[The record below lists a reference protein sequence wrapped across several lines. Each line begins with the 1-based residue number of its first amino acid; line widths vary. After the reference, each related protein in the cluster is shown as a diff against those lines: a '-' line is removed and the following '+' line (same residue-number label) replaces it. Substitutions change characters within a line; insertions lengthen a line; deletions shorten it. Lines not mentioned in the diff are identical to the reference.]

1 MELKTLIF
9 IITIVITTP
18 LPSLS
23 SQTPSNKTPTLTS
36 SQYKSLTRNT
46 IQQQFLRPHNALRAK
61 LHLPPLKW
69 SNSLARYATRW
80 ARTRRGDCDLIHSGG
95 PYGEN
100 LFWGSGKG
108 WTPKDAVR
116 KFYDRRT
123 YRCKANGDCLHYT
136 QLVWK
141 KSLRIGCA
149 TVLCKSGDTF
159 IICNY
164 DPPGNVVG
172 QPPF

>member
-69 SNSLARYATRW
+69 SNSLARYAIDKKTGRLTPLGQT
-80 ARTRRGDCDLIHSGG
+80 ATEKTPREFAIDPSGRFLYAAG
-95 PYGEN
+95 QD
-100 LFWGSGKG
+100 SGKLAAYRIDLATG
-108 WTPKDAVR
+108 ELTAIEKYEVGKGPAWVLVVR
-116 KFYDRRT
+116 VND
-123 YRCKANGDCLHYT
+123 
-136 QLVWK
+136 
-141 KSLRIGCA
+141 
-149 TVLCKSGDTF
+149 
-159 IICNY
+159 
-164 DPPGNVVG
+164 
-172 QPPF
+172 